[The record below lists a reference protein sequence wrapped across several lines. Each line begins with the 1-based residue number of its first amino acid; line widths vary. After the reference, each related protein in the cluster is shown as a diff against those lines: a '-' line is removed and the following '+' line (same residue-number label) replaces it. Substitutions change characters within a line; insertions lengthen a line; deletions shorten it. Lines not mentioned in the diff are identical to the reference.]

1 MAADLDMNEIHWL
14 MDMFNTVDVGLV
26 VLDRDYRVCVW
37 NGFMENHSGLLPS
50 AVKHKDLFDLF
61 PAIDE
66 KWFRSKS
73 ESVFVLK
80 NRSFTIWEQQPY
92 IFRFKNYRPITG
104 KAEYM
109 YQNATF
115 IPLTNIRAEV
125 SHICIILYDV
135 TDIAVNKK
143 ELEDLNVRLE
153 QVSQTDSLTQLYNRG
168 HWESTLKQEFLRT
181 KRNGGSSALLMFD
194 IDRFKVVNDEYGH
207 TCGDEALRHLSK
219 LLKTT
224 LRETDIAGRYG
235 GEEFVVTL
243 LDTDEK
249 GAEIFAE
256 RLRVLIEQSPVMYKQ
271 LEVKVTVSIGFACF
285 SNEFKDHE
293 RWIEA
298 ADKAMYQSKKNGRN
312 KVTAYADIKNDA

>member
-143 ELEDLNVRLE
+143 ELEDLNARLE

-181 KRNGGSSALLMFD
+181 KRNSGSSALLMFD

>member
-1 MAADLDMNEIHWL
+1 MPADLDLNEIHWL

-26 VLDRDYRVCVW
+26 VLDRDYKVCVW

-50 AVKHKDLFDLF
+50 AVKDKDLFDLF

-66 KWFRSKS
+66 KWFRSKA

-104 KAEYM
+104 KADYM

-115 IPLTNIRAEV
+115 IPLTNVRGEV
-125 SHICIILYDV
+125 EHICIIIYDV

-143 ELEDLNVRLE
+143 ELEELNKKLE
-153 QVSQTDSLTQLYNRG
+153 QVSQTDSLTQLANRG
-168 HWESTLKQEFLRT
+168 HWEHLLHQEFLRT
-181 KRNGGSSALLMFD
+181 KRSEGCCSLLIFD
-194 IDRFKVVNDEYGH
+194 IDHFKKVNDDFGH
-207 TCGDEALRHLSK
+207 SAGDEALRHIAS
-219 LLKTT
+219 LLKTA

-243 LDTDEK
+243 LDTDK
-249 GAEIFAE
+249 QGAIVFAE
-256 RLRVLIEQSPVMYKQ
+256 RLRQLIETSPAKYN
-271 LEVKVTVSIGFACF
+271 EHTVHMAISVGIACF
-285 SNEFKDHE
+285 DNAFKDHE

-298 ADKAMYQSKKNGRN
+298 ADKALYHSKETGRN
-312 KVTAYADIKNDA
+312 KVSVYADIKNDA

>member
-1 MAADLDMNEIHWL
+1 MPADLDLNEIHWL

-26 VLDRDYRVCVW
+26 VLDREYKVHVW

-50 AVKHKDLFDLF
+50 AVKDKDLFDLF

-66 KWFRSKS
+66 KWFRSKA

-104 KAEYM
+104 KADYM

-115 IPLTNIRAEV
+115 IPLTNVRGEV
-125 SHICIILYDV
+125 EHICIIIYDV

-143 ELEDLNVRLE
+143 ELEELNKKLE
-153 QVSQTDSLTQLYNRG
+153 QVSQTDSLTQLANRG
-168 HWESTLKQEFLRT
+168 HWEHLLHQEFLRT
-181 KRNGGSSALLMFD
+181 KRNEGCCSLLIFD
-194 IDRFKVVNDEYGH
+194 IDHFKKINDNFGH
-207 TCGDEALRHLSK
+207 SAGDEALRHIAS
-219 LLKTT
+219 LLKTA

-243 LDTDEK
+243 LDTDK
-249 GAEIFAE
+249 QGAIVFAE
-256 RLRVLIEQSPVMYKQ
+256 RLRQLIETSPAKYN
-271 LEVKVTVSIGFACF
+271 EHTVHMAISVGIACF
-285 SNEFKDHE
+285 DDQFKDHE

-298 ADKAMYQSKKNGRN
+298 ADKALYHSKETGRN
-312 KVTAYADIKNDA
+312 KVSVYADIKNDA

>member
-1 MAADLDMNEIHWL
+1 MPADLDLNEIHWL

-26 VLDRDYRVCVW
+26 VLDRDYKVCVW

-50 AVKHKDLFDLF
+50 AVKDKDLFDLF

-66 KWFRSKS
+66 KWFRSKA

-104 KAEYM
+104 KADYM

-115 IPLTNIRAEV
+115 IPLTNVRGEV
-125 SHICIILYDV
+125 EHICIIIYDV

-143 ELEDLNVRLE
+143 ELEELNKKLE
-153 QVSQTDSLTQLYNRG
+153 QVSQTDSLTQLANRG
-168 HWESTLKQEFLRT
+168 HWEHLLHQEFLRT
-181 KRNGGSSALLMFD
+181 KRSEGCCSLLIFD
-194 IDRFKVVNDEYGH
+194 IDHFKKVNDDFGH
-207 TCGDEALRHLSK
+207 SAGDEALRHIAS
-219 LLKTT
+219 LLKTA

-243 LDTDEK
+243 LDTDK
-249 GAEIFAE
+249 QGAIVFAE
-256 RLRVLIEQSPVMYKQ
+256 RLRQLIETSPAKYN
-271 LEVKVTVSIGFACF
+271 EHTVHMAISVGIACF
-285 SNEFKDHE
+285 DDQFKDHE

-298 ADKAMYQSKKNGRN
+298 ADKALYHSKETGRN
-312 KVTAYADIKNDA
+312 KVSVYADIKNDA

>member
-1 MAADLDMNEIHWL
+1 
-14 MDMFNTVDVGLV
+14 
-26 VLDRDYRVCVW
+26 
-37 NGFMENHSGLLPS
+37 
-50 AVKHKDLFDLF
+50 
-61 PAIDE
+61 
-66 KWFRSKS
+66 
-73 ESVFVLK
+73 
-80 NRSFTIWEQQPY
+80 
-92 IFRFKNYRPITG
+92 
-104 KAEYM
+104 M

-143 ELEDLNVRLE
+143 ELEDLNARLE

>member
-1 MAADLDMNEIHWL
+1 M
-14 MDMFNTVDVGLV
+14 
-26 VLDRDYRVCVW
+26 
-37 NGFMENHSGLLPS
+37 
-50 AVKHKDLFDLF
+50 
-61 PAIDE
+61 
-66 KWFRSKS
+66 
-73 ESVFVLK
+73 
-80 NRSFTIWEQQPY
+80 
-92 IFRFKNYRPITG
+92 
-104 KAEYM
+104 
-109 YQNATF
+109 
-115 IPLTNIRAEV
+115 
-125 SHICIILYDV
+125 
-135 TDIAVNKK
+135 
-143 ELEDLNVRLE
+143 
-153 QVSQTDSLTQLYNRG
+153 
-168 HWESTLKQEFLRT
+168 
-181 KRNGGSSALLMFD
+181 
-194 IDRFKVVNDEYGH
+194 
-207 TCGDEALRHLSK
+207 SK

>member
-1 MAADLDMNEIHWL
+1 MPADLDLNEIHWL

-26 VLDRDYRVCVW
+26 VLDRDYKVCVW

-50 AVKHKDLFDLF
+50 AVKDKDLFDLF

-66 KWFRSKS
+66 KWFKSKA

-125 SHICIILYDV
+125 SHLCIILYDV

-143 ELEDLNVRLE
+143 ELEDLNARLE

-168 HWESTLKQEFLRT
+168 HWESTLKQEFLRI

-256 RLRVLIEQSPVMYKQ
+256 RLRVLIEQSPVLYKQ

-312 KVTAYADIKNDA
+312 KVTAYADMKNDA

>member
-143 ELEDLNVRLE
+143 ELEDLNARLE

-312 KVTAYADIKNDA
+312 KVTAYADIKNDV

>member
-1 MAADLDMNEIHWL
+1 MPADLDLNEIHWL

-26 VLDRDYRVCVW
+26 VLDRDYKVCVW

-50 AVKHKDLFDLF
+50 AVKDKDLFDLF

-66 KWFRSKS
+66 KWFKSKA

-104 KAEYM
+104 KADYM

-115 IPLTNIRAEV
+115 IPLTNTRGEV
-125 SHICIILYDV
+125 AHICIILYDV

-143 ELEDLNVRLE
+143 ELEELNKKLE
-153 QVSQTDSLTQLYNRG
+153 RVSQTDSLTQLANRG
-168 HWESTLKQEFLRT
+168 HWEHLLHQEFLRT
-181 KRNGGSSALLMFD
+181 KRSEGCCSLLIFD
-194 IDRFKVVNDEYGH
+194 IDHFKKVNDDFGH
-207 TCGDEALRHLSK
+207 SAGDEALRHIAS
-219 LLKTT
+219 LLRTA

-243 LDTDEK
+243 LDTDK
-249 GAEIFAE
+249 QGAIVFAE
-256 RLRVLIEQSPVMYKQ
+256 RLRQLIETSPAKYK
-271 LEVKVTVSIGFACF
+271 EHTVHMAISVGIACF
-285 SNEFKDHE
+285 DNEFKDHE

-298 ADKAMYQSKKNGRN
+298 ADKALYHSKENGRN
-312 KVTAYADIKNDA
+312 RVSVYADIKNDA

>member
-143 ELEDLNVRLE
+143 ELEDLNARLE

-256 RLRVLIEQSPVMYKQ
+256 RLRVLIEQSPFLYKQ

>member
-143 ELEDLNVRLE
+143 ELEDLNARLE

-168 HWESTLKQEFLRT
+168 HWESSLKQEFLRT